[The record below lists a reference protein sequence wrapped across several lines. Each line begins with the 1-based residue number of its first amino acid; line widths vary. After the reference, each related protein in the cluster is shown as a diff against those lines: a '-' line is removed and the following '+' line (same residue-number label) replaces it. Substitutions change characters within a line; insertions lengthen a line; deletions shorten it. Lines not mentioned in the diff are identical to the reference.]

1 VRFYHKIGN
10 LQDGLLGNPSEARQS
25 FQMAVQIADSIP
37 RKTGDPAYRAR
48 AEAARWMGGLDFLRN
63 ITEHRRWMEK
73 SLALARQWS
82 AAEPGPESAFFEASV
97 TRQVG
102 DNFWQMGDLDE
113 AMRRSLEAVR
123 LMERLLRQ
131 QPENVN
137 WQQEKAIHYE
147 YAGLI
152 AGHPMYFNLGDHSTA
167 TYWLE
172 KMNAIFERLAA
183 ADATDMRAQFSL
195 SEALAEL
202 ASSLRETDA
211 ARAERLYR
219 RSLALNAAI
228 VRSKPDDRLA
238 PRWQAFNRTGLAWL
252 LSRTGHRPEA
262 VDELKKAVAIQETY
276 VQRDPEDVLFRQEL
290 AVTLTA
296 LGSARGKLR
305 DPAAGADLDRA
316 LAILTSLRQHNPR
329 KLTLL
334 RDLADCYE
342 AMGNARTEAADWDGA
357 TAWYKRSRDLWD
369 TWPSSAVTSVYDAG
383 QRKRL
388 TTLFEQAA
396 RKAKSASRDR

>member
-1 VRFYHKIGN
+1 
-10 LQDGLLGNPSEARQS
+10 
-25 FQMAVQIADSIP
+25 
-37 RKTGDPAYRAR
+37 
-48 AEAARWMGGLDFLRN
+48 
-63 ITEHRRWMEK
+63 
-73 SLALARQWS
+73 
-82 AAEPGPESAFFEASV
+82 
-97 TRQVG
+97 
-102 DNFWQMGDLDE
+102 
-113 AMRRSLEAVR
+113 
-123 LMERLLRQ
+123 
-131 QPENVN
+131 
-137 WQQEKAIHYE
+137 
-147 YAGLI
+147 
-152 AGHPMYFNLGDHSTA
+152 
-167 TYWLE
+167 
-172 KMNAIFERLAA
+172 
-183 ADATDMRAQFSL
+183 
-195 SEALAEL
+195 LAEL